1 MEEQLANRP
10 ESVQH
15 VFTIGHDPAFKV
27 AVHDCLDNDPVTR
40 DAFWFDL
47 TAAGGRVY
55 FAGHVH
61 FFDVARIDDGN
72 RYPDRWP
79 PNYRGPGG
87 APLYADGAYRMATMD
102 RIYPSA
108 NTMRP
113 IMVMW

>member
-27 AVHDCLDNDPVTR
+27 EHTDCLDNDPVTR
-40 DAFWFDL
+40 DAFWLDL

-61 FFDVARIDDGN
+61 FFDAARIDDGN
-72 RYPDRWP
+72 GN
-79 PNYRGPGG
+79 PND
-87 APLYADGAYRMATMD
+87 DGRQIIVDPAALRSTPTVPIMATMD
-102 RIYPSA
+102 RIFPSA